1 MTKKLNKLFII
12 LAGAFIIGA
21 LTFAGIKLVKAETS
35 GGSPDSGVAS
45 YIKTIYTSLVAKT
58 QGSDA
63 AGSWGDWGAYW
74 NRIRSTT
81 ALLPASMVNQAWNDD
96 HGAPVTETTNYS
108 LTWTANPTPVTG
120 DDARAGRGGLDPRT
134 GLTWSQLLLNNAGT
148 VAFSPTTN
156 STWNWDGT
164 LKFAVTAATAA
175 VGDTYTNNGQT
186 FTVGYAIAGVTT
198 LYAKPASSGLPAA
211 SGNLVRT
218 SGSGTDP
225 IVFSSYTL
233 YGSNVAVGGKSA
245 KELCSDRGSGWRL
258 PTQKELMQ
266 AYIDGSYWNLTQPSY
281 YFWSATETSST
292 IAWNVLLSTGFTN
305 TNNKSNFY
313 NVQIRCIR

>member
-12 LAGAFIIGA
+12 LAGVLILGA
-21 LTFAGIKLVKAETS
+21 LAFFGIKSVLAETS
-35 GGSPDSGVAS
+35 GGSPDSGVTS

-74 NRIRSTT
+74 NRISSTT
-81 ALLPASMVNQAWNDD
+81 GLLPASMVNQVYHDNY
-96 HGAPVTETTNYS
+96 GAPVTETTNYS
-108 LTWTANPTPVTG
+108 LTWTANPTPATG

-164 LKFAVTAATAA
+164 LKFTVTSATAA
-175 VGDTYTNNGQT
+175 AGDTYTNNGQT
-186 FTVGYAIAGVTT
+186 FTVGYTIAGSTT

-225 IVFSSYTL
+225 IVFSAYTL
-233 YGSNVAVGGKSA
+233 YGSNVAVGSKSA
-245 KELCSDRGSGWRL
+245 KELCSDRGNGWRL

-281 YFWSATETSST
+281 YFWSATENSST
-292 IAWNVLLSTGFTN
+292 TAWAVSLYNGNSGNLSKSYS
-305 TNNKSNFY
+305 NNQ
-313 NVQIRCIR
+313 VRCVR